1 MSSLLYID
9 ANNIQH
15 VIPNVKLGS
24 LTGFEGSTGTIETIS
39 NADYT
44 AVLKTR
50 ISRKERIISLTIPVR
65 GTSADDLEAKESA
78 YLTMFAQTDAP
89 GILRYTRNDGTARET
104 AVCIA
109 DGYPVRTAETNTFSW
124 IDVKFVACSPYWTDT
139 NETEIIHNTAFE
151 NDGDYPAECRLTL
164 NRTVNQIT
172 LDGDVIMKFR
182 NGGMMMT
189 HYVTITDNAI
199 TATDTSGNNALYKFT
214 LSSKFDLIPTGTHTI
229 SGCKG
234 TFRKRW
240 GHA

>member
-1 MSSLLYID
+1 MVSFTYVDPEGSSH
-9 ANNIQH
+9 NIPG
-15 VIPNVKLGS
+15 IRLGS
-24 LTGFEGSTGTIETIS
+24 LDGIDGSVGTVQTIS
-39 NADYT
+39 NSDYT
-44 AVLKTR
+44 AVIKTR
-50 ISRKERIISLTIPVR
+50 ISAAERVISLTIPVEAGSAAELETNANTILSWFYQSETPGKLICNR
-65 GTSADDLEAKESA
+65 DDNTS
-78 YLTMFAQTDAP
+78 
-89 GILRYTRNDGTARET
+89 RE
-104 AVCIA
+104 VEVYVQQ
-109 DGYPVRTAETNTFSW
+109 GYPTRSYESNTFCW
-124 IDVKFVACSPYWTDT
+124 IMIQLVACSPYWTDT
-139 NETEIIHNTAFE
+139 AETAITHNTAFT

-164 NRTVNQIT
+164 NVTVKQIT

-182 NGGMMMT
+182 DSSTMQS